1 MTFSCKQDKDFFAL
15 VAKNSGVS
23 ETTVRQWWSNFI
35 ETIIEEMYLRGRS
48 RLPGIG
54 DLRTMKQEETVY
66 RQPDEN
72 GEDKYYYTPE
82 RYLPYI
88 RFQPEFTDD
97 INMKGV
103 TKAYRKKLHR
113 GTLTMRDRD
122 REKRAAMMQ
131 TTQGQITETKA
142 EIAKTAFAE
151 KLKQKADESAAKIE
165 ENNGKK

>member
-1 MTFSCKQDKDFFAL
+1 MNHQYKPDKDFFAL
-15 VAKNSGVS
+15 AAKKAEV
-23 ETTVRQWWSNFI
+23 TPRTAQQWWDVFF
-35 ETIIEEMYLRGRS
+35 ETIVEQMYLTGQS

-54 DLRTMKQEETVY
+54 ALRTTKQEETVY

-88 RFQPEFTDD
+88 QFQSEFTDD
-97 INMKGV
+97 INMRGV
-103 TKAYRKKLHR
+103 TKAYRKRLHR
-113 GTLTMRDRD
+113 GTLTMRDRE
-122 REKRAAMMQ
+122 REKRMAMMQ

-142 EIAKTAFAE
+142 EIAKSAFAD

-165 ENNGKK
+165 ESNGKK